1 MEKEVNRM
9 GTLLLGLLTGILFGF
24 FLQKG
29 QALRY
34 DRQIGMLRL
43 KDFTI
48 LKLMLSAILVGMVGI
63 YFFVDM
69 GWGKLSIKPT
79 LLGANIL
86 GGLIFGLGWGMLGYC
101 PGTAVGATGEGRWD
115 AFWGG
120 ILGMLVGA
128 GIFAEVYT
136 FIKDS
141 LLKWGDFGKMTI
153 PKLIGVNHWVIVIL
167 FWVIMAGVL
176 MVLEKKFPSEK

>member
-1 MEKEVNRM
+1 M
-9 GTLLLGLLTGILFGF
+9 GTLLLGLITGILFGF

-34 DRQIGMLRL
+34 DRQLGMLRL

-48 LKLMLSAILVGMVGI
+48 LKLMVSAILVGMIGI

-79 LLGANIL
+79 VLGANLL

-128 GIFAEVYT
+128 GIFAEV
-136 FIKDS
+136 FSFLKDG
-141 LLKWGDFGKMTI
+141 LLRWGDFGKVTI
-153 PKLIGVNHWVIVIL
+153 PKLLGINHWIIIL
-167 FWVIMAGVL
+167 ILWLGMLLILWVI
-176 MVLEKKFPSEK
+176 EKKKK